1 LNRREIEQFRDK
13 TTGRINMAPSNS
25 APSSTSTNKN
35 DSTNTNDNM
44 KPSEMAKANGLASLR
59 EVSRMVNRSEAIL
72 YTWGRERP
80 DLLEAIIIG
89 CAVIKRHRE
98 KEKGAA

>member
-1 LNRREIEQFRDK
+1 MSTTNSNR
-13 TTGRINMAPSNS
+13 T
-25 APSSTSTNKN
+25 
-35 DSTNTNDNM
+35 TNDHM
-44 KPSEMAKANGLASLR
+44 KPSELAKANGLASLR

-98 KEKGAA
+98 REAAEAKTTV

>member
-1 LNRREIEQFRDK
+1 
-13 TTGRINMAPSNS
+13 MAPSNS
-25 APSSTSTNKN
+25 APS
-35 DSTNTNDNM
+35 NDNM

>member
-1 LNRREIEQFRDK
+1 MSTTNSNR
-13 TTGRINMAPSNS
+13 
-25 APSSTSTNKN
+25 TNN
-35 DSTNTNDNM
+35 HM
-44 KPSEMAKANGLASLR
+44 KPSELAKANGLASLR

-89 CAVIKRHRE
+89 CAVIKRHR
-98 KEKGAA
+98 

>member
-1 LNRREIEQFRDK
+1 MR
-13 TTGRINMAPSNS
+13 
-25 APSSTSTNKN
+25 
-35 DSTNTNDNM
+35 TNDNKSTNDTM
-44 KPSEMAKANGLASLR
+44 KPSELAKANGLASLR

-80 DLLEAIIIG
+80 ELLEAIIIG

-98 KEKGAA
+98 REAEGAKSSAESSTKSTTKSTV